1 MKKDKNITRY
11 DYYYSFSQNAILENS
26 ARRNSQ
32 VYKIKTANGKQY
44 TLVLK
49 MGSSVDEYRKNF
61 PDIRLVA
68 SDAEQL
74 CELAYG
80 GIPQKRII

>member
-1 MKKDKNITRY
+1 MKKDKDITRY

-32 VYKIKTANGKQY
+32 VYKIKTANGKVY
-44 TLVLK
+44 TLILK
-49 MGSSVDEYRKNF
+49 VGSSVGEYRKNF

-68 SDAEQL
+68 SDKEQL
-74 CELAYG
+74 CELTYG
-80 GIPQKRII
+80 GIPQTRIL